1 MSPPRRGDSC
11 IVTQQ
16 LQQND
21 LSHYNILE
29 GANCLHTHSTETG
42 WNTGMPRTT
51 AKAITEHT
59 ACKQNC
65 VKPEKTEGILFVF
78 AILEGIFLSRLMYFR
93 IFKMP

>member
-21 LSHYNILE
+21 FSHYNILE

-42 WNTGMPRTT
+42 WNTGMPHTT

-59 ACKQNC
+59 ACKRKLYKTREDRRDFVC
-65 VKPEKTEGILFVF
+65 VCYFGGDFSLSFNVF
-78 AILEGIFLSRLMYFR
+78 
-93 IFKMP
+93 